1 LWQLNDLKIIVMATA
16 VKMSKK
22 ITPTIYPMQ
31 QTASDNR
38 SSAYYSASEFRK
50 LAQEDLQLLLKKN
63 GRI

>member
-1 LWQLNDLKIIVMATA
+1 MATA